1 MAITP
6 ALFFID
12 PKAGMTLQHQL
23 RQQIVE
29 AILDRRFLPGERLP
43 SSRNLARHLGISRLT
58 VATAYADLV
67 AQDYLIARD
76 RAGYFIAENMTAQ
89 PEIQPSDHKAGRAD
103 WTRLIGQKFRNP
115 RGRHRNPDWQNYRF
129 PFTYGQADPR
139 LFNHT
144 AWRQC
149 ALQALGQRDFN
160 VLTADFYE
168 ADDPE
173 LVLYITRQ
181 ILPRRGIQARPED
194 VLLTMGAQNA
204 LWLAAQVLLNQ
215 RRTAI
220 IENPCYPGLREIVEQ
235 TRCHV
240 VPVNVDDRGLPPDA
254 IPKGADVVFTTASHQ
269 CPTNTT
275 MSLERRRALLARAKS
290 EGFAIVEDDYE
301 FEVSFT
307 NSPSPALKSLDHSDH
322 VIYAGSFSKSL
333 FPGLRLG
340 YLVGPPE
347 FLAEARALRG
357 LVLRHPP
364 GHLQRTVAYFL
375 SLGHHDRQMHHVRQ
389 VYAERRAVMDA
400 AIQKYGLTVVGA
412 ASGAGGSSYW
422 MRAPQGVDTLR
433 LSQDLLAQDVVIE
446 PGPDFFFEPEPY
458 SRHYRLAY
466 SSISSDLIDEGI
478 SRIAAAIHVQG
489 STQDKGGPYGAEIW
503 AEPRDKE
510 VGHEGTDR

>member
-1 MAITP
+1 MLAISPDARDAAHGDEMAITP
-6 ALFFID
+6 ELFFID
-12 PKAGMTLQHQL
+12 HDAGTTLQHQL

-29 AILDRRFLPGERLP
+29 SILSRRFLPAERMP
-43 SSRNLARHLGISRLT
+43 SSRELARHLGISRLT

-67 AQDYLIARD
+67 AQDYLTSRD
-76 RAGYFIAENMTAQ
+76 RSGYFIAEGVAAD
-89 PEIQPSDHKAGRAD
+89 PEAARPDHSEGRAD
-103 WTRLIGQKFRNP
+103 WSRLIGQRFQNP
-115 RGRHRNPDWQNYRF
+115 RGRHRNPNWRSYRF
-129 PFTYGQADPR
+129 PFTYGQADPQ
-139 LFNHT
+139 LFDHS

-160 VLTADFYE
+160 ILTADFYE

-240 VPVNVDDRGLPPDA
+240 LPVDVDDQGLPPDA
-254 IPKGADVVFTTASHQ
+254 IPPGADVVFTTASHQ

-275 MSLERRRALLARAKS
+275 MSLARRRRLLERAQS

-307 NSPSPALKSLDHSDH
+307 NSPSPALKSLDRSEN
-322 VIYAGSFSKSL
+322 VIYVGSFSKSL

-347 FLAEARALRG
+347 FLAEARALRA

-375 SLGHHDRQMHHVRQ
+375 SLGHYDRQIQHLRRI
-389 VYAERRAVMDA
+389 YSERRQIMDG
-400 AIQKYGLTVVGA
+400 AIAKHGLTVAGA
-412 ASGAGGSSYW
+412 TAGAGGSSYW
-422 MRAPQGVDTLR
+422 MRAPEGVDTIALAR
-433 LSQDLLAQDVVIE
+433 NLLDQDVVIE
-446 PGPDFFFEPEPY
+446 PGPDFFFNPQPA
-458 SRHYRLAY
+458 SRYFRLAY
-466 SSISSDLIDEGI
+466 SSISSELIEEGI
-478 SRIAAAIHVQG
+478 SRIAQTI
-489 STQDKGGPYGAEIW
+489 
-503 AEPRDKE
+503 KE
-510 VGHEGTDR
+510 QQSRQSQTEA